1 MAKLSCYGRSAILN
15 DAQERLFADES
26 CESIVVPLYVTAL
39 AYTVKHNI
47 RITYALRGLT
57 LKHFQVACELA
68 NRHLVA
74 EGVYDKQ
81 VSVSEVLKWRKQS
94 VQLRVAEGWTLQP
107 SQDVIE
113 TASQLYPIMCAEG
126 WLELVTSE
134 NKRPL
139 LYVFFRRWAGGDFNR
154 WKHIDT
160 VMFT

>member
-1 MAKLSCYGRSAILN
+1 MSRINCYGRVAILN

-26 CESIVVPLYVTAL
+26 CEPIVVPLYITAL
-39 AYTVKHNI
+39 AYNIKRNI
-47 RITYALRGLT
+47 RITYTLRGLT

-68 NRHLVA
+68 NKHLVA

-81 VSVSEVLKWRKQS
+81 VSVSEVLKWHGRK
-94 VQLRVAEGWTLQP
+94 VQLTVAEGWTLQP

-113 TASQLYPIMCAEG
+113 TASQLYPVMCGEG

-134 NKRPL
+134 NKYPL
-139 LYVFFRRWAGGDFNR
+139 LYVFFRKVGDFSR
-154 WKHIDT
+154 WKHVDT